1 MFSQNLILGSKW
13 HDQRLQVESCAVMT
27 TCDRSQSL
35 VPDLPPDS
43 QGSAGGEYAGH
54 RRIWTEAPSK
64 PISICKQIRCIIV
77 VNPLVTML
85 LFLKHWGSGCQE
97 WLVPRS
103 GLRSHLGPG
112 QVLSKDL
119 NLASNH
125 QYIGNWHMKGSHLFG
140 YTNGYQKTMIQ
151 EVGWEFAHTSSG
163 YLMP

>member
-1 MFSQNLILGSKW
+1 
-13 HDQRLQVESCAVMT
+13 MT
-27 TCDRSQSL
+27 WSATAGRIVCRDDHLWPFAKFGTRFAAWLTGISGRWVCRSQE
-35 VPDLPPDS
+35 DL
-43 QGSAGGEYAGH
+43 
-54 RRIWTEAPSK
+54 TEAPSK
-64 PISICKQIRCIIV
+64 PMSICKQIRCIIV
-77 VNPLVTML
+77 VNPLVTMS

-125 QYIGNWHMKGSHLFG
+125 QYIGNWHMKGSHLIFG